1 MEKNASEVSADSL
14 EASRKSWAHHPGNP
28 FTWPESKKWRILL
41 VAAAATLLIGINASS
56 VTTPASMIAER
67 FHVTESAFPH
77 SFWPVTI
84 WNTGAA
90 FGPMVGLPLL
100 ENFGIQRG
108 YMLLYLAF
116 TIMVVPQAV
125 APNFA
130 ALLVS
135 RAIAGTLA
143 GILQN
148 VMEQLSTDM
157 WATDKERNLPI
168 TLYSYVFAAGA
179 TLGPALGSIVGNLSW
194 RWVLYVQLIIYCAF
208 IPLVVGFIKETR
220 GPILLK
226 QHAEKDETLA
236 KAMGDLQRPA
246 FSTLLREAALRP
258 ATLLVTEPV
267 VFFFTLW
274 AAFCFGLVFIMSQSV
289 AQVYRETYGFSDS
302 ASGLVQIS
310 LFVGE
315 TIGFFACLPQNAY
328 YQRSAA
334 RNTVKPGVPIPE
346 ARLPLSIPASL
357 VGLAGGLFWYGW
369 ASFPHVHWMI
379 PTIGLAFVGFAIVVI
394 ITAVDMYIT
403 DAYTTFAGSAI
414 AAVAMGQY
422 LFAAWLPLAAKSM
435 YTNLGFQW
443 ASSLLGFVA
452 LALTLAP
459 IVLLFKGETVRKK
472 SKFIAKAANS

>member
-1 MEKNASEVSADSL
+1 M
-14 EASRKSWAHHPGNP
+14 
-28 FTWPESKKWRILL
+28 
-41 VAAAATLLIGINASS
+41 
-56 VTTPASMIAER
+56 
-67 FHVTESAFPH
+67 
-77 SFWPVTI
+77 
-84 WNTGAA
+84 
-90 FGPMVGLPLL
+90 
-100 ENFGIQRG
+100 
-108 YMLLYLAF
+108 
-116 TIMVVPQAV
+116 
-125 APNFA
+125 
-130 ALLVS
+130 
-135 RAIAGTLA
+135 
-143 GILQN
+143 
-148 VMEQLSTDM
+148 
-157 WATDKERNLPI
+157 
-168 TLYSYVFAAGA
+168 
-179 TLGPALGSIVGNLSW
+179 
-194 RWVLYVQLIIYCAF
+194 QLIIYCAF